1 MTEQP
6 IEPRERGE
14 EQNPETVSPQPD
26 IETADDSEES
36 SERYSEALSGSGVG
50 SDTRAGSLRGG
61 SATGSERDTDQARI
75 DETLKTEGMSSGEP
89 KTFAAPKGDT
99 LDSQKSVNNVGQPNL
114 GAHGDPAE
122 GKRDVAGSGGDD
134 VDAASG

>member
-26 IETADDSEES
+26 VETTDDPDEAS
-36 SERYSEALSGSGVG
+36 SPYSDALSGSGVG

-61 SATGSERDTDQARI
+61 SASGSEVDTDQQRI
-75 DETLKTEGMSSGEP
+75 DEALKTEGMSDGEP
-89 KTFAAPKGDT
+89 KSVAAD
-99 LDSQKSVNNVGQPNL
+99 DSNGLASQESVNNVGQPNL

-122 GKRDVAGSGGDD
+122 GKRGGD

>member
-6 IEPRERGE
+6 IEPREQGE

-26 IETADDSEES
+26 VETTDDPEEAS
-36 SERYSEALSGSGVG
+36 SPYSDALSGSGVG
-50 SDTRAGSLRGG
+50 SDTRAGSLRGA
-61 SATGSERDTDQARI
+61 SASGSEGDTDQQRI
-75 DETLKTEGMSSGEP
+75 DYALKSEGRSDGEP
-89 KTFAAPKGDT
+89 KSVAADDSKG
-99 LDSQKSVNNVGQPNL
+99 LASQESVNNVGQPNL

-122 GKRDVAGSGGDD
+122 GKRGGD